1 MNMLNDDDTKYI
13 DPDTNMT
20 FRNYKTYK
28 QTNLIIDI
36 YNNSDKKK
44 LELLNNM
51 ELEEK
56 KLKINDQ

>member
-56 KLKINDQ
+56 KL